1 MHIKLRRQIYGSI
14 LYQCP
19 EGPDKSKKQGDVQS
33 DKKTADL
40 FWSGGSHWST
50 VLLFVL
56 NCSESQYGSYGDDGD
71 YDAILFPCHV

>member
-1 MHIKLRRQIYGSI
+1 MLIKEEDYGSI

-50 VLLFVL
+50 VLLFAQNSRLLFIIVEPAIPFYFDWR
-56 NCSESQYGSYGDDGD
+56 NEYGCY
-71 YDAILFPCHV
+71 